1 MNNIAISFLLC
12 GLLICIISM
21 LYQGIDNEKSFVMNN
36 KINTTNKN
44 KAYSIISLVC
54 IIYLIF
60 IGTGFGIIYFTPNSD
75 YINVAISSF
84 CIIMLIVVVPM
95 IPYWNM
101 IK

>member
-21 LYQGIDNEKSFVMNN
+21 LYHGIENEKSFIIKN
-36 KINTTNKN
+36 KVDTSNKN

-54 IIYLIF
+54 IVNLIIIF
-60 IGTGFGIIYFTPNSD
+60 TGFGIMHIYSESE
-75 YINVAISSF
+75 YINITISSF
-84 CIIMLIVVVPM
+84 CILILIVFVPM
-95 IPYWNM
+95 IPYSNM

>member
-21 LYQGIDNEKSFVMNN
+21 LYQGIDNEKSFVMKN

-60 IGTGFGIIYFTPNSD
+60 IGIGLGIIYFTPDSG
-75 YINVAISSF
+75 YINIAISSF

-95 IPYWNM
+95 IPYSSM
-101 IK
+101 I